1 MKEAS
6 LKRIYWILMLL
17 SVSAMAGYQIWN
29 LQRPSEEEVQQ
40 RMQEGLRS
48 LKVSEEVREME
59 ARLEADRQ
67 RALGKQDGKDR

>member
-1 MKEAS
+1 MKEGS
-6 LKRIYWILMLL
+6 LKRIYWILTIL

-29 LQRPSEEEVQQ
+29 AQRPSEEEVQQ

-48 LKVSEEVREME
+48 LKVTEEVREME

-67 RALGKQDGKDR
+67 RSAGSQGEKDR